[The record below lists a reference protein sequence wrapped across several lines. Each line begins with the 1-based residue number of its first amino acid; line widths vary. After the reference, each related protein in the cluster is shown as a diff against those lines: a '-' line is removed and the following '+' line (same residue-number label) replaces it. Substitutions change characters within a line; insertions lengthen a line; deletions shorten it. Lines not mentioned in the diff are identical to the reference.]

1 MVLRVR
7 AVRNTLLYILSFSFL
22 LLFSFNHR
30 PILQDWR
37 ILRAGDGLIG
47 QVCGTEPTFQKAV
60 QRYMKKCSHSN
71 CDCILGQIGTMPG
84 TKGAILADC
93 PGTLWDN

>member
-1 MVLRVR
+1 MVLPIR

-60 QRYMKKCSHSN
+60 QRYCFYLNYAFRSF
-71 CDCILGQIGTMPG
+71 GTVPM
-84 TKGAILADC
+84 
-93 PGTLWDN
+93 